1 MPDVFGRTRDART
14 IEVVMAAQQ
23 FRRPLTVY
31 WDSRERR
38 HLLSATEDGVAAAMA
53 AKDVSLLG
61 YLPPIYPEWLG
72 NRSFLDAHGVRFP
85 YVCGEMARGIATAEM
100 VAAMARAGMLGI
112 FGAAGLDV
120 GAVADAIASVKA
132 SLGPDGAWGVNLIHS
147 PDAPGLE
154 ETLVDLYLREGVVR
168 VSASAFLSLSPAI
181 IRYMAT
187 GLRRDRE
194 GRTLRRNRLFAK
206 LSRSEVAEQFMSPP
220 PSALLQELVAARRL
234 TSDEAELASTLP
246 VAEDIVAEAD
256 SGGHTDN
263 RPLTVM
269 LPILQ
274 DLRDRIATRHEY
286 ARTIRIGAAGGLGAP
301 GAVAAAFAAGA
312 DFVVTGSVNQ
322 ASIESALSPR
332 AKELLAAAGMADV
345 AMAPA
350 ADMFEMGVKVQV
362 LRKGTMFPQR
372 AARLYEIY
380 RTHDSVEALEPATL
394 AQLENEIFRHRLSEV
409 WEQTTKFFAR
419 RDPAL
424 LTVAMQNPKVR
435 LALVCRW
442 YLGQSSRW
450 AMMGEEGRQMDFQI
464 WCGPAQGAFNEW
476 VRSSFLEPLANRS
489 VVQIALN
496 LLEGAATF
504 TRAQQLR
511 AMGVAVPSDA
521 FQFTPRPL
529 A

>member
-1 MPDVFGRTRDART
+1 M
-14 IEVVMAAQQ
+14 EVVAAAQH
-23 FRRPLTVY
+23 FRRPLAVY

-38 HLLSATEDGVAAAMA
+38 HLLSGAEDGAAPRMEGREI
-53 AKDVSLLG
+53 SLIG

-72 NRSFLDAHGVRFP
+72 GRAFLDAHGVRFA

-100 VAAMARAGMLGI
+100 VAVIAAAGMLGF

-120 GAVADAIASVKA
+120 GTVASAIANIKQRV
-132 SLGPDGAWGVNLIHS
+132 GPDAAWGSNLIHS

-154 ETLVDLYLREGVVR
+154 EALVDLYLREVVAH
-168 VSASAFLSLSPAI
+168 VSASAFLALSPAVV
-181 IRYMAT
+181 RYMAT
-187 GLRRDRE
+187 GLHRDRE
-194 GRTLRRNRLFAK
+194 GRTLRRNRVFAK
-206 LSRSEVAEQFMSPP
+206 LSRPEVAEQFMSPP
-220 PSALLQELVAARRL
+220 PSALLRELVAARRL
-234 TSDEAELASTLP
+234 TSEEAELASTLP
-246 VAEDIVAEAD
+246 IAEDIVAEAD

-263 RPLTVM
+263 RPLTVL

-274 DLRDRIATRHEY
+274 NLRDRVARRHES
-286 ARTIRIGAAGGLGAP
+286 ARAIRIGAAGGLGAP
-301 GAVAAAFAAGA
+301 AAIAAAFAAGA
-312 DFVVTGSVNQ
+312 DFIATGSVNQ

-332 AKELLAAAGMADV
+332 AKEMLAGAGMADV

-380 RTHDSVEALEPATL
+380 RAHDSVESLAPATL
-394 AQLENEIFRHRLSEV
+394 AQLESEIFRHSLSEV
-409 WEQTTKFFAR
+409 WEQTTAFFAR

-424 LTVAMQNPKVR
+424 LTAAMQNPKVR
-435 LALVCRW
+435 LALICRW

-450 AMMGEEGRQMDFQI
+450 AITGEEGRGMDYQI

-476 VRSSFLEPLANRS
+476 VRSSFLEPLENRS

-496 LLEGAATF
+496 LLEGAAAV

-511 AMGVAVPSDA
+511 AIGVAVPSEA
-521 FQFTPRPL
+521 FRFTPRPL